1 MDKISGISQGTLISN
16 HSKIN
21 RQDSNLFQNTL
32 KAMLETDEI
41 QKASAR
47 KADAASEIIAPS
59 YVKIEDPSANALNE
73 TNTLLDLLETYS
85 KEMENPEKSLKDIE
99 PLIISI
105 KNHATRLMKEFD
117 ETMHPDANLRKI
129 AEQCALAANVEYIKF
144 QRGDYI

>member
-32 KAMLETDEI
+32 KAMLETNEI

>member
-41 QKASAR
+41 QKASAG
-47 KADAASEIIAPS
+47 KTDAASEIIAPS